1 MLAFNKSLKSETSKS
16 IFHSLFFSHGVY
28 PISDIDFKLFLSSV
42 FPATCKGGPW
52 LSLFQ
57 SIVRAICVQFFIF
70 WSKCYLPPELAVQ
83 EDHYTDQHLGFTLHC
98 PLMRFQ
104 THCVFT
110 HLCFYS
116 CDFLTMERD
125 LQTFISTI
133 HFSKSL
139 SIFRHQL

>member
-28 PISDIDFKLFLSSV
+28 PISDIDFKLFLLSV

-57 SIVRAICVQFFIF
+57 SIVRAICVQLFIF

-83 EDHYTDQHLGFTLHC
+83 EDHYTDQHLGFTLHLSSHEI
-98 PLMRFQ
+98 PN
-104 THCVFT
+104 T
-110 HLCFYS
+110 LCFHTSLLLLLRFSDHGKGSSNFYLYHS
-116 CDFLTMERD
+116 LFKI
-125 LQTFISTI
+125 TF
-133 HFSKSL
+133 HF
-139 SIFRHQL
+139 